1 MHDEIWAKTTILLSL
16 GSLLHWP
23 SLAGLVMP
31 TPEDQLI
38 RNHNY
43 FILDPTDLCGSES
56 RSVRFNFPSMM
67 PPSNFRLL

>member
-16 GSLLHWP
+16 GDLLQLP

-43 FILDPTDLCGSES
+43 FILDPTDLCGSEF
-56 RSVRFNFPSMM
+56 RLVRFNFPSMT
-67 PPSNFRLL
+67 PQINFRLL